1 MFCVFV
7 CMCVV
12 CTCVVNCVLCVFAA
26 CVHLCV
32 ICVYMCV
39 VSYVLC
45 VYASVHLYAGVYV
58 CSCVC
63 LCGFSYVYKLRC
75 SLEIA
80 RYLVHSRSQFL
91 FLITCTAHNY
101 IIKNASN

>member
-1 MFCVFV
+1 M
-7 CMCVV
+7 

-63 LCGFSYVYKLRC
+63 CMCFFVSVQTTMFS
-75 SLEIA
+75 EIA
-80 RYLVHSRSQFL
+80 RYLVHSRLQFRSL
-91 FLITCTAHNY
+91 
-101 IIKNASN
+101 